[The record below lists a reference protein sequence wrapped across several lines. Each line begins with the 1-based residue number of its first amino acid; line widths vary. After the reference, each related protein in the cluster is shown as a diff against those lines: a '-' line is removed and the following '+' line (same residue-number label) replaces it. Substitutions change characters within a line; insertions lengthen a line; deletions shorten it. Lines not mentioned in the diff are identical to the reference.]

1 MAAPS
6 TPTNLYLQQ
15 ANSQVY
21 LSWDLTS
28 GATSYAVNRST
39 DGVTF
44 APVGTP
50 STPFY
55 LDTAITTGTLYY
67 YNVQA
72 VNGTG
77 SSAATATQT
86 IISAPTGQM
95 SLGMVRLLA
104 QQEADRVK
112 SNFVSLPE
120 WNSYIRQSYFEL
132 YDLLTTLYED
142 YFVAP
147 VYTFTTSGVNLYS
160 LPNGTITDAVT
171 GLAAAPF
178 YKLLGVDLGLA
189 GNSNAWVTIKKFD
202 FISRNR
208 YVFPQLTTTYLGVF
222 NLRYRLL
229 GNQIEFIP
237 TPSAGQF
244 LRMWYIP
251 RLSEP
256 LKDTDLLD
264 GVSGWTEY
272 VVVDAAIKALEK
284 EESDTSALMV
294 RKSGLIK
301 RIEES
306 AMNRDAGMPDT
317 ISDVRSWSESG
328 GYGPPNG
335 DGGYGGY

>member
-21 LSWDLTS
+21 LSWDLTA

-44 APVGTP
+44 SQVGTP
-50 STPFY
+50 SVPNY
-55 LDTAITTGTLYY
+55 LDTAVTTGTQYY
-67 YNVQA
+67 YTIQA
-72 VNGTG
+72 VNGSG
-77 SSAATATQT
+77 SSAVTAAQT
-86 IISAPTGQM
+86 IIPAPTGQI
-95 SLGMVRLLA
+95 SLGAARLLA
-104 QQEADRVK
+104 QQEADRVG
-112 SNFVSLPE
+112 SQFVTLPE

-132 YDLLTTLYED
+132 YDLLVTLYED

-147 VYTFTTSGVNLYS
+147 VFTMQTDGITQLYA
-160 LPNGTITDAVT
+160 LPNGVITDALT
-171 GLAAAPF
+171 AQKAAPF
-178 YKLLGVDLGLA
+178 YKLIGVDLGLS
-189 GNSNAWVTIKKFD
+189 GNSNAWVTLKKFD
-202 FISRNR
+202 FVSRNR

-222 NLRYRLL
+222 NLRYRLI

-237 TPSAGQF
+237 IPSAGQYIR
-244 LRMWYIP
+244 LWYIP

-272 VVVDAAIKALEK
+272 VIVDAAIKALTK
-284 EESDTSALMV
+284 EESDVSALAM
-294 RKSGLIK
+294 RKAALIK

-317 ISDVRSWSESG
+317 ISDVRSTSEQWGSPNTDGPFG
-328 GYGPPNG
+328 GY
-335 DGGYGGY
+335 